1 LEEDR
6 LRARLARELKTN
18 EVHDALWTTLEEE
31 WLVRDALLGGEE
43 EFRDL
48 VRVAKSRLKL
58 VRLTSDRPS
67 PIGRTIRAEL
77 PPTLRAAEDAR
88 MKVLSDHLAR
98 LAAGTGRVSR
108 FRREVLDGRL
118 LTPLEARSFLSS
130 PATRFFSRGDL
141 QSRGVRLL
149 DHRAVIRREDRRT
162 DGDLVHQEVTV
173 FIRPPGVS
181 FEGQNAI
188 RLVQPGVSGELRLD
202 VLSYPGERGKAEVVP
217 VWSGSVLDELREL
230 GAWLAAYYDWQEAQ
244 AVWFV
249 LTNAV
254 PLVSPLRQEV
264 RLAFRGWGTSARIT
278 LSIAP
283 WVPAKTVLKAYRAVQ
298 RQMLGGD
305 NRPLS
310 QRNLAIFRFVT
321 DRMEGGDRRTPWRT
335 LLAEWNLAHS
345 EWPCEDVR
353 TFARDYGR
361 AERALLYPSYR

>member
-217 VWSGSVLDELREL
+217 VW
-230 GAWLAAYYDWQEAQ
+230 
-244 AVWFV
+244 
-249 LTNAV
+249 
-254 PLVSPLRQEV
+254 
-264 RLAFRGWGTSARIT
+264 WGTSARIT